1 MSEPAGPPKRILA
14 VDDDATAVDAV
25 RQILAQHG
33 YEVITAPDGE
43 AAAVLLRTETFDLAL
58 LDVGLPGLVSGYDLC
73 RAIREDPRTR
83 HVSVIFLTGHG
94 MVVDEKQGEEAGSD
108 LYLVKPVLASRLVNM
123 VGMFLSAQGPLRSK
137 RRLKT

>member
-1 MSEPAGPPKRILA
+1 VTGSPGPPKRILA
-14 VDDDATAVDAV
+14 VDDDPSALDAV
-25 RQILAQHG
+25 RQILGQQG
-33 YEVITAPDGE
+33 YEVITAADGE
-43 AAAVLLRTETFDLAL
+43 EAAVLMRTETFDLAL

-73 RAIREDPRTR
+73 RAIRQDPRTQS
-83 HVSVIFLTGHG
+83 VPVIFLTGHG

-108 LYLVKPVLASRLVNM
+108 LYLVKPVMASRLVNM

>member
-1 MSEPAGPPKRILA
+1 VSSPPVPPKRILA
-14 VDDDATAVDAV
+14 VDDDPTALDAV
-25 RQILAQHG
+25 SQILSQQG

-43 AAAVLLRTETFDLAL
+43 AAAALMKTERFDLAL

-73 RAIREDPRTR
+73 RAIRDDPQTQ
-83 HVSVIFLTGHG
+83 HVPVIFLTGHG

-123 VGMFLSAQGPLRSK
+123 VGMFLSSQGPLRTK

>member
-1 MSEPAGPPKRILA
+1 MNGPPGPRKRILA
-14 VDDDATAVDAV
+14 VDDDPSALDAV
-25 RQILAQHG
+25 RQILEQQG

-43 AAAVLLRTETFDLAL
+43 AAAPLLRSQTFDLAL

-73 RAIREDPRTR
+73 RAIRQDPRTR
-83 HVSVIFLTGHG
+83 HLPVIFLTAHG